1 MIAEA
6 VPKNNL
12 EMPMNRIGF
21 QFKIREDKIEEYK
34 EIHQNV
40 WLEMLDALRE
50 AGWHNYTLF
59 MREDG
64 LVFGYFESEVTLSE
78 AQARMVEKDVNTRW
92 QKFMAPFTPADTRP
106 DENFVELAEYFH
118 LD

>member
-1 MIAEA
+1 MKR
-6 VPKNNL
+6 V
-12 EMPMNRIGF
+12 GF
-21 QFKIREDKIEEYK
+21 QFSINKDRIEEYK

-40 WLEMLDALRE
+40 WLEMLTALRE

-64 LVFGYFESEVTLSE
+64 VVFGYFESEDGLST
-78 AQARMVEKDVNTRW
+78 AQAKMAEKEINTRW
-92 QKFMAPFTPADTRP
+92 QQFMAPFTENAGRP
-106 DENFVELAEYFH
+106 DESFIELEEYFH